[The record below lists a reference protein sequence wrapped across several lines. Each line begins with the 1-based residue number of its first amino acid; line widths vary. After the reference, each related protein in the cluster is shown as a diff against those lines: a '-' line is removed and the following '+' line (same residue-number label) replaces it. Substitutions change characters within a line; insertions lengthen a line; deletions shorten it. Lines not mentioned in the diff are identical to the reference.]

1 VIDEAEVFDSNL
13 LKDTVNSY
21 IASGKRNF
29 ALDLSPLD
37 YIYSDTINA
46 LMALNRRILDVSG
59 RLSLLSPQ
67 PEVLQILKRA
77 GIHNILRIFETETE
91 LMKTSEDIILQ
102 TSSIKMGDIQ
112 DIAKEAAPESEFDQ
126 LRSEIGSVFGAQE
139 AAPHEEVMQKPQ
151 AFRPAPSQ
159 EEPAFEEPA
168 QESQFMAPPLEKFT
182 RPSMPQFAPPKPQF
196 GAPPQFQS
204 HQFAPPPQKPPVPPK
219 PPIPQS
225 PVFEPA
231 QKSPQRSFTPPES
244 SREPD
249 FSTMRP
255 ETQRFATAPVPPSK
269 PVQPS
274 KPEPFISDE
283 KDFDEFEIPSKKKP
297 RKVIEEDFDTSDD
310 FEDEKKKKSPLPIIL
325 VVLVLVIGGAGVFFG
340 YSKLSKKPQT
350 PVTVP
355 EKVAPVTP
363 TPAPAVSEVT
373 PAAEPVAEEKKV
385 EEPSAPEPVKA
396 PVAEEKKPAPRK
408 AVAKSA
414 PRPAAPAAPKP
425 APATPTVNQIAITSN
440 PTGASVK
447 INGQLL
453 GTTPFTWT
461 KPVFGQITI
470 SLSKAGYQEST
481 KTIEFTGGSVKESF
495 TLDKEESV
503 PPPPPPPPAPVVK
516 AEPKKAAPPPPP
528 PPEEDDFSLPDPE
541 PAAPPTP
548 APAAAAAV
556 PSGGGGNASIFI
568 ASIPPVA
575 DVYLDGKL
583 VGKTNVA
590 EISLPAGT
598 YTLRFVKGAKE
609 MTKSVTLKPG
619 KNPSQMVR
627 LP

>member
-1 VIDEAEVFDSNL
+1 
-13 LKDTVNSY
+13 
-21 IASGKRNF
+21 
-29 ALDLSPLD
+29 
-37 YIYSDTINA
+37 
-46 LMALNRRILDVSG
+46 MALNRRILDVSG

-102 TSSIKMGDIQ
+102 TSSIKVGDIQ
-112 DIAKEAAPESEFDQ
+112 NIAEAVPESEFDQ
-126 LRSEIGSVFGAQE
+126 LRSEIGSVFSAQE
-139 AAPHEEVMQKPQ
+139 TSHQEEAVQKPQ
-151 AFRPAPSQ
+151 AFRPAPPSQ
-159 EEPAFEEPA
+159 EEPA
-168 QESQFMAPPLEKFT
+168 QESQFMAPPQEKFA
-182 RPSMPQFAPPKPQF
+182 RPSMPQFAPPKPQTGF

-219 PPIPQS
+219 PQS

-231 QKSPQRSFTPPES
+231 QKSPQRSFTPPEP

-269 PVQPS
+269 PVQP

-310 FEDEKKKKSPLPIIL
+310 FDDENKKKSPLPMLIL
-325 VVLVLVIGGAGVFFG
+325 VVLVLAIGGAGVFFG

-350 PVTVP
+350 PVTAP
-355 EKVAPVTP
+355 EKVEPVTP
-363 TPAPAVSEVT
+363 PPAPAVSEVT
-373 PAAEPVAEEKKV
+373 PPSESVAEEKKS
-385 EEPSAPEPVKA
+385 EEPPAPEPVKA
-396 PVAEEKKPAPRK
+396 PPAEEKKPAPRR
-408 AVAKSA
+408 AVAKSR
-414 PRPAAPAAPKP
+414 PRPAPAAPKP
-425 APATPTVNQIAITSN
+425 AASTPTVNQIAITSN

-447 INGQLL
+447 INGQSL

-461 KPVFGQITI
+461 KPVFGQINI
-470 SLSKAGYQEST
+470 SLSKAGYLEST

-495 TLDKEESV
+495 TLKKEASV
-503 PPPPPPPPAPVVK
+503 PPPPAPVVK
-516 AEPKKAAPPPPP
+516 AEPKKVAPPPPP
-528 PPEEDDFSLPDPE
+528 PPAPEEDDFSLPDPE
-541 PAAPPTP
+541 PAAPPKTP
-548 APAAAAAV
+548 VPAAAAA

-598 YTLRFVKGAKE
+598 HTLRFVKGAKE
-609 MTKSVTLKPG
+609 MTKSVTLKAG